1 MTIVTSTPPG
11 SGEDD
16 RDRTT
21 GIEIRAELARLAAV
35 AAAKEAQK
43 KIVLSL
49 LDQIPRDE
57 YDEDT
62 ETEPRPIL
70 NHDPDHPGSAAEDI
84 DVEAHRAAVDSLV
97 ENLGRDLG
105 ITRTRLI
112 LAGEEV
118 PARTTHLSHNDII
131 GRLDACDGTT
141 NSLEYWSGYSS
152 VVLIDQVRLRGRRR
166 ARHLAGA
173 IGGPQGYLSWT
184 HDSTYN
190 MGLGGYPQVVGK
202 VYFEHP
208 QFVKE
213 RRLPT
218 RRWARSKDTI
228 AAVAH
233 SSERYAQVRKIAAA
247 HALEVDRFL
256 SAGGTPLAPALV
268 GGNVG
273 AIIEPHH
280 VTLHDSALLI
290 PHQLLGG
297 AITDLD
303 GKPFDYLRVYED
315 HGLTLDPNDKPVH
328 GYIAWGGLR

>member
-1 MTIVTSTPPG
+1 MTIVTPTPPG
-11 SGEDD
+11 SDAD
-16 RDRTT
+16 DRTT
-21 GIEIRAELARLAAV
+21 GIQIRSEIARHAAVLAAR
-35 AAAKEAQK
+35 EAQK
-43 KIVLSL
+43 AIVLSL
-49 LDQIPRDE
+49 VDQIPRDE
-57 YDEDT
+57 YDEDAAAG
-62 ETEPRPIL
+62 PRPIL
-70 NHDPDHPGSAAEDI
+70 NHDPGHPGSAAEDI
-84 DVEAHRAAVDSLV
+84 DVEAHRAAVETLV
-97 ENLGRDLG
+97 EELGRDLG
-105 ITRTRLI
+105 LPRNKMI

-118 PARTTHLSHNDII
+118 PARTTHLSHNDFIA
-131 GRLDACDGTT
+131 RLDACDGTT
-141 NSLEYWSGYSS
+141 NSLLYWSGYSS
-152 VVLIDQVRLRGRRR
+152 VVLIDQVRLRADGRRR

-184 HDSTYN
+184 HDSTFDP
-190 MGLGGYPQVVGK
+190 GLDRYPQVIGK

-208 QFVKE
+208 QFVTE
-213 RRLPT
+213 RRIPT
-218 RRWARSKDTI
+218 RRWSRNSGTI

-233 SSERYAQVRKIAAA
+233 SAERYDQVRRIAAA

-297 AITDLD
+297 AITDLG
-303 GKPFDYLRVYED
+303 GKPFDYLHVYEN